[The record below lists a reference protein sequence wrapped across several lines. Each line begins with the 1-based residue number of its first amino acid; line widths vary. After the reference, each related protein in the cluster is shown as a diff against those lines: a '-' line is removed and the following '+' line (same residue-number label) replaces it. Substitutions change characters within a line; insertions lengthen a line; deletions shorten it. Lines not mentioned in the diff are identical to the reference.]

1 MDGSASQSRKF
12 MPGRSGERR
21 DQILQV
27 LAEMLENPRLEK
39 ITTAALAAKLDVS
52 EAALYRHFASKAQM
66 FEGLI
71 EFIEKTLFG
80 LINKL
85 TAEEKNGIRQV
96 EGILSL
102 LLGFA
107 KKNPGMTRVLIGDA
121 LVNENDRLQARVNQ
135 LHDRLEATLKQSL
148 RFDSSD
154 KENADNVGISAQANM
169 LMCYVVGRWHQF
181 AKSGFKRDPLE
192 YWEMQRKEMLPSE
205 AFEGIMQ
212 RSN

>member
-1 MDGSASQSRKF
+1 
-12 MPGRSGERR
+12 MPAKPGERKL
-21 DQILQV
+21 QILQV
-27 LAEMLENPRLEK
+27 LAEMLENPRAER

-71 EFIEKTLFG
+71 EFIEQTLFG

-85 TAEEKNGIRQV
+85 TAEEKNGIRQID
-96 EGILSL
+96 GILSL

-121 LVNENDRLQARVNQ
+121 MVNENDRLQVRINQ
-135 LHDRLEATLKQSL
+135 LHDRLEATLKQAL
-148 RFDSSD
+148 RFAAGEQEITSGLD
-154 KENADNVGISAQANM
+154 AAAQANL
-169 LMCYVVGRWHQF
+169 LMCYVTGRWHQF

-192 YWEMQRKEMLPSE
+192 YWEAQRRELLS
-205 AFEGIMQ
+205 GGNN
-212 RSN
+212 RGN